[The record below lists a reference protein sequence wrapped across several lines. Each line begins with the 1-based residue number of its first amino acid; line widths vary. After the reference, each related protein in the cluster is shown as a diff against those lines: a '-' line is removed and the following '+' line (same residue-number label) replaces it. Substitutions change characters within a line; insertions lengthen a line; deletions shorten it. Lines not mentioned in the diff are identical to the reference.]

1 MATKADEST
10 PISTPDP
17 SSQTVLAS
25 NRRLSQQILWRIAAG
40 RLGGRPLPAISLR
53 QTFSAFKYRNYR
65 LWFAGQLVSL
75 VGTWMQTTAQGYLLF
90 QLTLSPVYLGYLGFA
105 SGMPSWLFMLYG
117 GVIADR
123 ISRRTLL
130 IVTQALMMVLAFIL
144 AGLTFMG
151 LIQPWHILLLALAFG
166 VVNAFDAPSRQA
178 FVVEMVEHRED
189 LTNAIAL
196 NSSMFNLAVAVG
208 PAVAGLTYALVG
220 PAWCFT
226 INGFS
231 FITVIAAL
239 SLMRVR
245 PPIVR
250 PRTRAALDDLKEG
263 LRYVISNVPI
273 RTLIA
278 TAAVMSLFG
287 MTFMT
292 LMPAWATMVL
302 GGDATTNGWLLS
314 ARGVGAL
321 GGALMIASLGN
332 FKFKGKLLTMG
343 TFAFPALLL
352 VFAATR
358 WLPLSLVAM
367 MGVGW
372 GVIVLFN
379 LANSLVQILVPDEL
393 RGRVIS
399 IYTLN
404 FFGLMPIG
412 ALLAGAV
419 AEAAG
424 EPAAVTMSA
433 LIALAFA
440 LFLWWRAPGLRA
452 LE

>member
-1 MATKADEST
+1 MR
-10 PISTPDP
+10 PW
-17 SSQTVLAS
+17 
-25 NRRLSQQILWRIAAG
+25 QILAQAAAE
-40 RLGGRPLPAISLR
+40 RLGGRPLPAVSLG

-90 QLTLSPVYLGYLGFA
+90 QLTRSPVYLGYLGFA
-105 SGMPSWLFMLYG
+105 TGMPSWLFMLYG

-130 IVTQALMMVLAFIL
+130 ITTQATMMVLAFVL
-144 AGLTFMG
+144 AGLTFLG
-151 LIQPWHILLLALAFG
+151 LIQAWHILLLALGFG
-166 VVNAFDAPSRQA
+166 VVNAFDAPARQA
-178 FVVEMVEHRED
+178 FVVEMVEQRED

-226 INGFS
+226 INGLS
-231 FITVIAAL
+231 FITVIVAL
-239 SLMRVR
+239 FWMRVR
-245 PPIVR
+245 PRVVR
-250 PRTRAALDDLKEG
+250 PQTRAALDDLKEG
-263 LRYVISNVPI
+263 LRYALSNSAI
-273 RTLIA
+273 RTLIG

-287 MTFMT
+287 MAFMT
-292 LMPAWATMVL
+292 LMPAWATTVL
-302 GGDATTNGWLLS
+302 GGDAVTNGWLLS
-314 ARGVGAL
+314 ARGLGAF
-321 GGALMIASLGN
+321 GGAMMIAALGN
-332 FKFKGKLLTMG
+332 FKFKGKLLTIG
-343 TFAFPALLL
+343 TFVFPLLLL
-352 VFAATR
+352 VFATTR
-358 WLPLSLVAM
+358 WLPLSLVTM

-372 GVIVLFN
+372 GIIVLFN
-379 LANSLVQILVPDEL
+379 LANSLVQTLVPDDL
-393 RGRVIS
+393 RGRVLS

-424 EPAAVTMSA
+424 EPAALVLSA

-440 LFLWWRAPGLRA
+440 LFLWRWAPGLRA